1 MGHSQAEKQE
11 SRKRIVDTASRL
23 FRERGIDRVGLA
35 EVMKE
40 SGLTVGAFYR
50 HFSSRDELVAQ
61 ALADACSAPEACGKT
76 AIALEEAM
84 RRYLADSHRDDPGNG
99 CPLATLVND
108 VARCDDATR
117 EIYTNFVKQ
126 TLDRLADL
134 VDEPES
140 DSRRALAI
148 LQLSAWIGAM
158 SLSRAVSDRALSD
171 QILSSVADQLTRG
184 YGGGAA
190 GS

>member
-50 HFSSRDELVAQ
+50 HFDSRDELVAQ
-61 ALADACSAPEACGKT
+61 ALADACSEPEACGKSAT
-76 AIALEEAM
+76 ALEDAM
-84 RRYLADSHRDDPGNG
+84 RRYLADSHRDDPGSG

-117 EIYTNFVKQ
+117 QVYTDFVKQ
-126 TLDRLADL
+126 TLQRLADL
-134 VDEPES
+134 VDEAAPE
-140 DSRRALAI
+140 RRVALAT
-148 LQLSAWIGAM
+148 LQLSAWIGAI

-171 QILSSVADQLTRG
+171 QILTSVADQLARG
-184 YGGGAA
+184 YCGERHA
-190 GS
+190 

>member
-50 HFSSRDELVAQ
+50 HFNSRDELVAQ
-61 ALADACSAPEACGKT
+61 ALADACSGPDTCGKT
-76 AIALEEAM
+76 ATALEDAI
-84 RRYLADSHRDDPGNG
+84 RRYLADAHRDDPGTG

-117 EIYTNFVKQ
+117 QVYTQFVEQ
-126 TLDRLADL
+126 TLGRLAEL
-134 VDEPES
+134 VDAPSS
-140 DSRRALAI
+140 DSRRALAT
-148 LQLSAWIGAM
+148 LQLSAWVGAI
-158 SLSRAVSDRALSD
+158 SLSRAVSDRGLSD
-171 QILSSVADQLTRG
+171 QILSSVADQLARG
-184 YGGGAA
+184 YTGEGG
-190 GS
+190 